1 MDDLE
6 VATRAAET
14 AAGIIR
20 SARRD
25 RTARMKGA
33 VDPVTEVDLAAER
46 AVIDLL
52 RDTRPDDDILA
63 EEGGGSIGERTWVVD
78 PLDGTVNFVQG
89 IEHVAVSVALW
100 ERDRP
105 VVGVIV
111 DVFRGR
117 TYRALRG
124 EGAEVDGHPLAV
136 EVVEV
141 RDAVVAT
148 GYPYDRHE
156 RSSAYGDLT
165 ARLLA
170 SVRGVRRFGSAALDL
185 AWVAEG
191 RLGGYVEVGLA
202 PWDVAAGILMVRESG
217 GRVTDYAG
225 RPPTVDG
232 GQFVASNGRI
242 HDELTERLSSATSP
256 AG

>member
-141 RDAVVAT
+141 HDAVVAT

-202 PWDVAAGILMVRESG
+202 PWDVAAGILIVREAG
-217 GRVTDYAG
+217 GAVLDERGDDAG
-225 RPPTVDG
+225 LRSRAFACGSVDIAHHLVSQLG
-232 GQFVASNGRI
+232 DAV
-242 HDELTERLSSATSP
+242 
-256 AG
+256 